1 MMAFW
6 STVALLLAGALLFV
20 LPPLLRRDGQGE
32 AAASGS
38 GPALSLALHRE
49 RLAELDADLARGQ
62 LSAEE
67 HASER
72 ADLQR
77 RVLEDLPPAAS
88 VDSAVS
94 PSGPPAG
101 STAPPALAWAAALA
115 LPAVAL
121 GVYLL
126 LGQPRT
132 VDPVAPTDGGHALT
146 PEQMQGMVA
155 RLAERLKTQPDDAD
169 GWHMLARS
177 YTRFGR
183 YPDAAQAYD
192 RAAALQPT
200 NPDLLADY
208 ADVLGAVQGRKLDGR
223 PLQLIE
229 AALENNPRHGKA
241 LALAGTAAFNRQDYT
256 AALAYWQRLQVT
268 LAPDSDMARRVAA
281 SIAEAQAK
289 VGGTSAAVAATA
301 PAPAAAAATGA
312 TLSGQVLVADAL
324 KARIQAG
331 DTLFI
336 FARAAEGPRM
346 PVAISRVSAAAAA
359 AGPVPFTLDDSSA
372 MQPDRRLSQQHSVV
386 LAARISRSG
395 NATPQSGD
403 LMGTLGPLAPG
414 SKDLQLVIDGVVP

>member
-20 LPPLLRRDGQGE
+20 LPPLLRRDGPGDSP
-32 AAASGS
+32 AAGTLAGS
-38 GPALSLALHRE
+38 PALSLALHRE

-62 LSAEE
+62 LSPAE

-77 RVLEDLPPAAS
+77 RVLEDLPDGASAA
-88 VDSAVS
+88 
-94 PSGPPAG
+94 PL
-101 STAPPALAWAAALA
+101 TAAPGLPRPLAWAPALLLPAAAL
-115 LPAVAL
+115 
-121 GVYLL
+121 GIYLL
-126 LGQPRT
+126 LGQPGT
-132 VDPVAPTDGGHALT
+132 VNPTAPTEGGHALT

-177 YTRFGR
+177 YASFGR
-183 YPDAAQAYD
+183 YADAAQAYD

-208 ADVLGAVQGRKLDGR
+208 ADVLGAVNGRKLEGR
-223 PLQLIE
+223 TLQLIE
-229 AALENNPRHGKA
+229 AALDSNPRHPKA
-241 LALAGTAAFNRQDYT
+241 LALAGTAAFNRQDFA
-256 AALAYWQRLQVT
+256 AALSYWQRLQAT
-268 LAPDSDMARRVAA
+268 LDPNSDMARRVAA

-289 VGGTSAAVAATA
+289 AGGSAAAGATA
-301 PAPAAAAATGA
+301 TTTAAPATGA
-312 TLSGQVLVADAL
+312 TLSGQVQVADNL
-324 KARIQAG
+324 KSRIQEG

-346 PVAISRVSAAAAA
+346 PVAIARVSAAAAA
-359 AGPVPFTLDDSSA
+359 AGPVAFTLDDSSA
-372 MQPDRRLSQQHSVV
+372 MQPERRLSQQRSVV

-403 LMGTLGPLAPG
+403 LMGTLGPLVPG
-414 SKDLQLVIDGVVP
+414 AKDLTLVIDGVVP